1 MNCPNCHSAM
11 TRGAFDRLYGRSVVL
26 DTCHACHLMWFDD
39 QELLQLAPRATL
51 DLLAAIAREQDA
63 PRTALAT
70 TLSCPRCGKP
80 LEETHDMLRAT
91 RFTYLRCPSGH
102 GRLLTYFQF
111 LKAKSF
117 VRTLNA
123 DEVKE
128 LRRRIR
134 QVNCGNCGA
143 PIDLDRGICDFCRT
157 PLAMLDPDQ
166 MQKAVAQ
173 LKETAEAKSR
183 VDPMLPLALAKE
195 RAEAEALFAKADP
208 PDLLAEGLRALRA
221 LLS

>member
-1 MNCPNCHSAM
+1 MNCPNCHNVM
-11 TRGAFDRLYGRSVVL
+11 TRGAFDRMYGRSVVL

-39 QELLQLAPRATL
+39 LELTQLAPQATL
-51 DLLAAIAREQDA
+51 ELLATIAGERDA

-70 TLSCPRCGKP
+70 SLSCPRCKAP
-80 LEETHDMLRAT
+80 LGETHDMQRAT
-91 RFTYLRCPSGH
+91 RFTYLRCPAGD

-111 LKAKSF
+111 LRAKNF

-123 DEVKE
+123 DEMNE
-128 LRRRIR
+128 LRRRIK

-157 PLAMLDPDQ
+157 PLSMLDPDQ

-183 VDPMLPLALAKE
+183 VDPMLPLTLAKE
-195 RAEAEALFAKADP
+195 RAAAEAAFATTEP

>member
-1 MNCPNCHSAM
+1 M

-26 DTCHACHLMWFDD
+26 DICHVCHLMWFDD

-51 DLLAAIAREQDA
+51 DLLAAIAREQDTA
-63 PRTALAT
+63 RTALETKLA
-70 TLSCPRCGKP
+70 CPRCKTL
-80 LEETHDMLRAT
+80 LEETHDMQRAT
-91 RFTYLRCPSGH
+91 RFTYLRCPAGD

-123 DEVKE
+123 DEVQD
-128 LRRRIR
+128 LRRRIK

-157 PLAMLDPDQ
+157 PLSMLDPDQ

-173 LKETAEAKSR
+173 LKEKAEATSD
-183 VDPMLPLALAKE
+183 VDPLLPLALARE
-195 RAEAEALFAKADP
+195 RAAAEAAFASSEP
-208 PDLLAEGLRALRA
+208 PDLMAEGLRALRA